1 MRYLGKIEVATGQAK
16 TNANTATPFT
26 LPEGKAV
33 LRLRSD
39 AAVTIATGEA
49 PVADA
54 ATGFPVSANTDV
66 PIPKAMGTHNLSV
79 RNDSGGAAVVK
90 VWAE

>member
-1 MRYLGKIEVATGQAK
+1 MRYLGKIEVASGTAK
-16 TNANTATPFT
+16 TNANTAVPFT
-26 LPEGKAV
+26 IPDAKGV

-39 AAVTIATGEA
+39 AAVTIATGAA

-54 ATGFPVSANTDV
+54 ATGFPVAATTDTA
-66 PIPKAMGTHNLSV
+66 IPKAANTRKLSV

-90 VWAE
+90 VWME